1 MVSLYHELQN
11 HRKLPFSQ
19 WEFCFFNY
27 GGSQQYTGTFAVCL
41 LPVIYCISEEL
52 NYLMWKQA
60 QMIPSESQVLVK
72 KQRSN
77 SRCLVLQSMFSVQ
90 KLQIVL
96 NLKINI
102 NALKF
107 GDVSPYLLKYQEK
120 LHAKCNILGGIFAG
134 LWKQNVAWFA
144 RSISFWCTAQ
154 TNSLGCIF
162 INPKFEHTFNRCSF
176 YLI

>member
-1 MVSLYHELQN
+1 MSYKTTQSFHFHNESFVSSIMGVTAM
-11 HRKLPFSQ
+11 HRHICCVPTTCDLLLKWRAPLPD
-19 WEFCFFNY
+19 EE
-27 GGSQQYTGTFAVCL
+27 TG
-41 LPVIYCISEEL
+41 
-52 NYLMWKQA
+52 
-60 QMIPSESQVLVK
+60 QMILSESQVLVK
-72 KQRSN
+72 KRRSN

-107 GDVSPYLLKYQEK
+107 GDVSPSLLKYQNE
-120 LHAKCNILGGIFAG
+120 LHARCNILGGIFAG

-162 INPKFEHTFNRCSF
+162 INPKFEHTFNRCGF